1 METLLRLRVIRV
13 KERLAVTSV
22 FVSPCCSRQ
31 LILDDEKSVTVNI
44 EKVDY
49 LGEPEKASNTIELQ
63 MKWSSR
69 PWSKVKKRQELSVQ
83 ERRKRVLMTIL
94 SNIHSFHFQL
104 CTTYISILS
113 TDLRRLLSQE
123 SFF

>member
-104 CTTYISILS
+104 CTAYISILS